1 MSFQKDPQRK
11 LLPQNNSDLV
21 SAPLQ
26 GGFYYAPR
34 MGYEPAPAT
43 ESDSLNFLI
52 QGWRT
57 ILRNKGT
64 LLLFALGGALLAS
77 VITLQ
82 LTPIYQARTTI
93 EIQGMNDNFLGLKS
107 AYPTLDLPDYSADGV
122 VQTQVQLLHSQSL
135 LKRVL
140 PKLTTPALPAVE
152 SPEPYSA
159 WRNLL
164 GLPQPKAQTAWK
176 AALQY
181 AAGHL
186 QVKSPENTRVVELT
200 CDSPDP
206 RAASAFLNTLTTEFI
221 DQNLESRWNT
231 SQHTGEWLTK
241 QLEALKVKLER
252 SEDELQAY
260 AQSTGLMFT
269 GEKESVSEDRLR
281 QLQQELLKVEVD
293 RALKQSRYEQ
303 SMSAKPESMPEVLD
317 SSSLKEYRAKLAD
330 LRRQYAEL
338 SSTLTPA
345 HYKVQKVEAQIAE
358 VQKEAD
364 RERTN
369 VLHRITS
376 EYESAQRRERLIRN
390 DYQAQAR
397 LVTNQSAKVIHYS
410 ILKREVDTNRQ
421 LYDSMLQK
429 VKEAGIT
436 AAMRASNLRVVDV
449 AEPPSLPYK
458 PNPLR
463 NGFTGLMAGLCVG
476 ILFVVMRERIDRS
489 IQSPGDAPA
498 FLNMPEFGVIPSA
511 QVDTRR
517 RFYGP
522 SQVSG
527 GALET
532 AQNGNGRPPE
542 MLELTMLNRSP
553 SLLAESFRST
563 LTSILFSS
571 QNGAAGP
578 RLIVMTSAS
587 PSEGKTTVVS
597 NLGLA
602 MVETHRRVLLI
613 DADLRRPRLHDIF
626 NVPNDFGLRDVLD
639 SLEPIEEVAPRA
651 ILETA
656 TPGLHVMPSGSMA
669 PSISTVLHS
678 AQLPPLF
685 AYLQTHFDAVLIDT
699 PPMLQMPDAR
709 ILARAA
715 DGVILVLRAGK
726 TTRDTAQIASQRLM
740 EDGTPVLGTIL
751 NDWNPTHKAS
761 YGYYNYNS
769 DYHQYHGRTNKS
781 S

>member
-1 MSFQKDPQRK
+1 MDTPFQKRPERDLALRK
-11 LLPQNNSDLV
+11 NSDLK
-21 SAPLQ
+21 SATPQ
-26 GGFYYAPR
+26 DFYYVPR
-34 MGYEPAPAT
+34 IGYEAGPAA

-57 ILRNKGT
+57 IQRNKGT
-64 LLLFALGGALLAS
+64 LLLFALAGALLAIA
-77 VITLQ
+77 ITLQ

-93 EIQGMNDNFLGLKS
+93 EIQGLNDNFLNMKS

-122 VQTQVQLLHSQSL
+122 VQTQVQLLHSRSL
-135 LKRVL
+135 LNRVV
-140 PKLTTPALPAVE
+140 PKLITPAVPPVE
-152 SPEPYSA
+152 SPTNMPA
-159 WRNLL
+159 WKKLL
-164 GLPQPKAQTAWK
+164 GLPEPKAQTAREE
-176 AALQY
+176 AINY

-186 QVKSPENTRVVELT
+186 QVKSPENTRIVELT

-206 RAASAFLNTLTTEFI
+206 QVASAFLNTLTTEFI

-260 AQSTGLMFT
+260 AKSTGLMFT

-281 QLQQELLKVEVD
+281 QLQQELLRVEAD
-293 RALKQSRYEQ
+293 RALKQSKYEQ
-303 SMSAKPESMPEVLD
+303 SISAKPESLPEVLD
-317 SSSLKEYRAKLAD
+317 ASSLKEYRAKLAD

-345 HYKVQKVEAQIAE
+345 HYKVQRVEAQINE
-358 VQKEAD
+358 LQKEAD
-364 RERTN
+364 RERAN

-376 EYESAQRRERLIRN
+376 EYEAAQRREKLIRA
-390 DYQAQAR
+390 DYQSQTK
-397 LVTNQSAKVIHYS
+397 LVTNQSGKVIHYS

-449 AEPPSLPYK
+449 AERPLVPYK

-463 NGFTGLMAGLCVG
+463 NALLGLVGGLG
-476 ILFVVMRERIDRS
+476 IGIVFVVMRERIDRS

-511 QVDTRR
+511 QSDTGRR
-517 RFYGP
+517 LYGK
-522 SQVSG
+522 SYG
-527 GALET
+527 GAASLDA
-532 AQNGNGRPPE
+532 AQNGNGSTPE
-542 MLELTMLNRSP
+542 LLELTMLRRSP

-563 LTSILFSS
+563 LTSILFSN
-571 QNGAAGP
+571 QNGSPAP
-578 RLIVMTSAS
+578 RLIVLTSAS
-587 PSEGKTTVVS
+587 PAEGKTTVLT

-613 DADLRRPRLHDIF
+613 DGDLRRPRLHDIF
-626 NVPNDFGLRDVLD
+626 NVANDFGFRDVLD
-639 SLEPIEEVAPRA
+639 SKAPIEEVAPRA
-651 ILETA
+651 ILETE

-669 PSISTVLHS
+669 ASISTVLHS
-678 AQLPPLF
+678 AQLPNLL
-685 AYLQTHFDAVLIDT
+685 AYLQDQFDAVFIDT

-726 TTRDTAQIASQRLM
+726 TTRDTAQLASQRLI
-740 EDGTPVLGTIL
+740 EDGTPVFGTIL
-751 NDWNPTHKAS
+751 NDWNPEHKAS
-761 YGYYNYNS
+761 YGYHNY
-769 DYHQYHGRTNKS
+769 DYGYHQYHRGRKT
-781 S
+781 